1 MSDAPKTPK
10 TIYLRYFAQLR
21 EQSER
26 EQEERVTTA
35 QTYGELY
42 QELKTQYGFT
52 LDLAQIKVAANDM
65 FVALDQPLRPGD
77 EVVFIPPV
85 AGG

>member
-1 MSDAPKTPK
+1 MSDAPK

-21 EQSER
+21 EQTHR

-42 QELKTQYGFT
+42 QELKTQYGLT
-52 LDLAQIKVAANDM
+52 LELSHVKVAANET
-65 FVALDQPLRPGD
+65 FVALDQPIQAGD
-77 EVVFIPPV
+77 TVVFIPPV

>member
-1 MSDAPKTPK
+1 MSDVPK

-21 EQSER
+21 EQSQH

-42 QELKTQYGFT
+42 QELKTQYRFT
-52 LDLAQIKVAANDM
+52 LDLTHVKVAANDM
-65 FVALDQPLRPGD
+65 FVPLDQPIQAGD
-77 EVVFIPPV
+77 KVVFIPPV

>member
-1 MSDAPKTPK
+1 M
-10 TIYLRYFAQLR
+10 RYFAQLR
-21 EQSER
+21 EQSAR

-52 LDLAQIKVAANDM
+52 LDLAQIKVAANDT
-65 FVALDQPLRPGD
+65 FVALDQPLRAGD

>member
-1 MSDAPKTPK
+1 MSDAPK

-21 EQSER
+21 EQSQR

-35 QTYGELY
+35 QTYGDLY

-52 LDLAQIKVAANDM
+52 LDLTHVKVAANDT
-65 FVALDQPLRPGD
+65 FVTLDQPLRAGD
-77 EVVFIPPV
+77 KVVFIPPV

>member
-1 MSDAPKTPK
+1 MSDVPK
-10 TIYLRYFAQLR
+10 TIYLHYFAQLR
-21 EQSER
+21 EQSQR

-42 QELKTQYGFT
+42 QELRAQYGFT
-52 LDLAQIKVAANDM
+52 LDLAHVKVAAND
-65 FVALDQPLRPGD
+65 VLVPLDQPIQAGD
-77 EVVFIPPV
+77 KVVFIPPV